1 MMEGDRMKGIIL
13 AGGSGTRLAPSTNCI
28 NKHLLAV
35 YDKPMIYYP
44 LSILMLGGIKEIMII
59 STAYDR
65 PRFEDLLGD
74 GSAFGISLA
83 YEEQVEPNGIPEA
96 LIIGEKFIG
105 NDDVTLILGDN
116 IFYGQGFTNIFRNA
130 IKNFNHATIFGYR
143 VKDPQRFGVVEF
155 DQHQKVVSLEEK
167 PKEPKSDFAV
177 TGLYIYDNQSIKIAK
192 KLKFS
197 ERGEL
202 EITDVNKTYL
212 KKGQLNVQ
220 LLGRG
225 FAWMDAGT
233 HESLYEASEFI
244 RNIQQ
249 RQGFKLACLEEIAF
263 YMGYMSKEILYEK
276 GKSMEK
282 NDYGQYLMEIA
293 NRKHTQQYWE
303 SIDRNPVLGL
313 VENE

>member
-1 MMEGDRMKGIIL
+1 MKGIIL

>member
-1 MMEGDRMKGIIL
+1 MKGIIL
-13 AGGSGTRLAPSTNCI
+13 AGGSGSRLAPSTNSI

-44 LSILMLGGIKEIMII
+44 LSVLMLAGIKEIMII
-59 STAYDR
+59 STESDKQ
-65 PRFEDLLGD
+65 RFEDLLGD
-74 GSAFGISLA
+74 GSSFGISLT
-83 YEEQVEPNGIPEA
+83 YREQVNPNGIPEA

-105 NDDVTLILGDN
+105 KDDVTLILGDN
-116 IFYGQGFTNIFRNA
+116 IFYGQGFTNILRNA
-130 IKNFNHATIFGYR
+130 IQNHNDATIFGYR
-143 VKDPQRFGVVEF
+143 VKDPKRFGVVEF

-167 PKEPKSDFAV
+167 PIEPKSDFAV
-177 TGLYIYDNQSIKIAK
+177 TGLYIYDNKSIKIAK
-192 KLKFS
+192 KLNFS

-202 EITDVNKTYL
+202 EITDVNKEYL
-212 KKGQLNVQ
+212 KRDQLNVQ

-233 HESLYEASEFI
+233 HESLYEASEFV

-263 YMGYMSKEILYEK
+263 YMGYMTRESLYEK

-293 NRKHTQQYWE
+293 NRKHTQQYWD